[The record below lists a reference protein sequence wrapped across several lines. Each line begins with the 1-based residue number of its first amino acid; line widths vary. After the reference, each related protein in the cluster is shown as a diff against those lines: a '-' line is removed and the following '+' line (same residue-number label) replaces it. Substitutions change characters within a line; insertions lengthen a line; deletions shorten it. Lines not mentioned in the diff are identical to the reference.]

1 MHYPTHLGS
10 IRPLDYVTGWFY
22 KASKVI
28 QNTETKCALVATN
41 SITQGQQVEPLW
53 RLLNFNVRF
62 AYRTFRWDSETQ
74 IIAHVHCVII
84 GFDVLEG
91 GIRFLYDENNISKK
105 VDHINGYL
113 LDAPDIYVKQRRVPI
128 NILSPKM
135 IYGSKPAD
143 GGFLLL
149 KTEDRNNLLH
159 DSPQVEPYIK
169 PYMGADDVINNKER
183 YCLWLKNCP
192 PSTLRSSKFVMERLD
207 GVKQSRLN
215 SSKESTRNLASTP
228 TLFAEDR
235 QPDNDYLIVPV
246 VSSEKRNYLPMKY
259 VSCNVI
265 ANANAQMI
273 PECDLYS
280 FGILNSNVHNS
291 WMRAICGRLET
302 RYAYSVTIVYNN
314 FPWPTPTDIQKNKIE
329 ETAKAILESREQ
341 YPNDSLADLYD
352 DRTMPD
358 KLRKAHEANDMA
370 VMDAY
375 GFRHDITEA
384 EIVSEL
390 FKMYKDLIDAEG
402 ARSFSNA

>member
-1 MHYPTHLGS
+1 
-10 IRPLDYVTGWFY
+10 
-22 KASKVI
+22 
-28 QNTETKCALVATN
+28 
-41 SITQGQQVEPLW
+41 
-53 RLLNFNVRF
+53 
-62 AYRTFRWDSETQ
+62 
-74 IIAHVHCVII
+74 
-84 GFDVLEG
+84 
-91 GIRFLYDENNISKK
+91 
-105 VDHINGYL
+105 
-113 LDAPDIYVKQRRVPI
+113 
-128 NILSPKM
+128 
-135 IYGSKPAD
+135 
-143 GGFLLL
+143 
-149 KTEDRNNLLH
+149 
-159 DSPQVEPYIK
+159 
-169 PYMGADDVINNKER
+169 
-183 YCLWLKNCP
+183 
-192 PSTLRSSKFVMERLD
+192 MERLD

-302 RYAYSVTIVYNN
+302 RYAYSATIVYNN

-352 DRTMPD
+352 NRTMPQG
-358 KLRKAHEANDMA
+358 LRKAHEANDIA

-402 ARSFSNA
+402 AR